1 MRKTKDERLKE
12 VHREAMRDFQNIQ
25 SAMRDERQQC
35 LDDRRFYSIA
45 GAQWEGDLGKQFEN
59 KPKFEINKIHLAVIR
74 IINEYRNNRISVNF
88 VDKDGREGEQMA
100 DVCDGLYRADEEH
113 STAEEAYDNAFEE
126 AVGGGFGAWRI
137 CTEYVDEED
146 PEDERQRIVFEPIY
160 DADSCVFFDLNSK
173 RQDKS
178 DASYAYVLSSM
189 TPEAYR
195 EAYDDD
201 PTSWPHDV
209 DSTEF
214 DWSTQNAVYVAEYYR
229 VEHKRVNIHVWE
241 TLAKEEIRLA
251 DEELEG
257 QYDKL
262 VATGAKELR
271 VKRVKTRKVHKYTM
285 SGGGILED
293 CGYIAGKSIPIFPV
307 YGKRWFVDNIERC
320 MGHVRLAKD
329 AQRLKNMQTSK
340 LGEISA
346 LSSIEKPIV
355 TPEQIVGHESMWAED
370 NIANFPYLML
380 NPITDANGNEAA
392 QPPIGYTKSPM
403 IPPAMA
409 ALLQLSEQDM
419 KDLLGNQQE
428 SERLV
433 SNIST
438 ETAQMVQGRLDM
450 QTYIYMSNMAKAV
463 KRCGEVWLEMAKDV
477 LVEEGRI
484 MKSVGQQSE
493 VSSIELHR
501 PAKDESGKV
510 VYENDLT
517 KAKFDVIVDVGPSSS
532 TKREATVKSLNEM
545 IQITQ
550 DAEARQVLTAM
561 AAMNMEGEGIGDIR
575 KYFRAKLIKM
585 GVIEPNEEEAE
596 KLKQEA
602 AAAKDTPQDEYFRAE
617 AAKAQAEA
625 VESQADTILK
635 QAKAD
640 ETRANTAE
648 TMAGM
653 TRDSVKLAADI
664 TRDLGERV
672 SAPDI
677 PGSEIQD

>member
-12 VHREAMRDFQNIQ
+12 VHREAVRDFQNIQ

-45 GAQWEGDLGKQFEN
+45 GAQWEGELGKQFEN

-88 VDKDGREGEQMA
+88 VDKDGREGEKMA

-126 AVGGGFGAWRI
+126 AVGGGFGAWRL

-160 DADSCVFFDLNSK
+160 DADSCVFFDLNAK

-201 PTSWPHDV
+201 PATWSHDV

-229 VEHKRVNIHVWE
+229 IEHKRVNIHVWG
-241 TLAKEEIRLA
+241 TLTGEEIRLD

-271 VKRVKTRKVHKYTM
+271 VKRVKSRKVHKYTM

-355 TPEQIVGHESMWAED
+355 TPEQIVGHENMWAED
-370 NIANFPYLML
+370 NISNFPYLML
-380 NPITDANGNEAA
+380 NPITDADGNQAA
-392 QPPIGYTKSPM
+392 QPPIGYTRSPM

-409 ALLQLSEQDM
+409 ALLQLSDQDM

-428 SERLV
+428 SEKLV

-450 QTYIYMSNMAKAV
+450 QTYIYMSNMAKAI

-493 VSSIELHR
+493 VSSIELRR
-501 PAKDESGKV
+501 PAKDEIGKV

-550 DAEARQVLTAM
+550 DPEARQVLTAM

-648 TMAGM
+648 ILAGM
-653 TRDSVKLAADI
+653 TRDSVKLASEL
-664 TRDLGERV
+664 TGDLGERV